1 MLLEL
6 GIAFHI
12 IFGMITGAGIQKF
25 IDERKYPACVY
36 KEKKAEL
43 KEYRENHLDE
53 IKECEQ

>member
-12 IFGMITGAGIQKF
+12 IFGMICGAGLQKLV
-25 IDERKYPACVY
+25 DEHKYTACVY
-36 KEKKAEL
+36 KERKADL